1 MATNAEETA
10 VDDSKEV
17 TEDDLR
23 DLKYGSADVETSKEE
38 DETEETNEDTD
49 DSEETGEEAETNSDD
64 QAEET
69 EETDEESDDSVFV
82 KKFPNIKGD
91 SPEEYARNLEAAYE
105 NSTTEFHRLRQ
116 TQVADKDDTTEEETK
131 VDTSDPISLYMKQKM
146 DEEIT
151 NAYGEFS
158 KHYSQV
164 NDQGEYAKFTRT
176 VATLS
181 NTILQSEKR
190 LAPPKELY
198 SKAAVILGWE
208 PEGKVD
214 SKDKLGN
221 ALKDR
226 AAVSKTST
234 AATKKVSKS
243 KVTDAMVAA
252 NRLMYPDKTDAQIR
266 EELEPYVQ

>member
-1 MATNAEETA
+1 MATNADQTV
-10 VDDSKEV
+10 VDDDKEV
-17 TEDDLR
+17 TEEDLR
-23 DLKYGSADVETSKEE
+23 DLKYGDDGVENSNEADETDDTEE
-38 DETEETNEDTD
+38 DSEDTEEAGEDDGQTAD
-49 DSEETGEEAETNSDD
+49 R
-64 QAEET
+64 T
-69 EETDEESDDSVFV
+69 EEEESDETSEFV

-91 SPEEYARNLEAAYE
+91 TPEQYAQNLEVALD
-105 NSTTEFHRLRQ
+105 NSTAEFQRLRKAQ
-116 TQVADKDDTTEEETK
+116 AEPKDDDTEEDTE
-131 VDTSDPISLYMKQKM
+131 VDLSNPISLYMKQKM

-151 NAYGEFS
+151 EAYSTFS

-164 NDQGEYAKFTRT
+164 NDQGEYTKFTRT

-181 NTILQSEKR
+181 QTILQSEKR

-208 PEGKVD
+208 PADKVD
-214 SKDKLGN
+214 SKDRLGN

-226 AAVSKTST
+226 AATNKTSN
-234 AATKKVSKS
+234 AGTKKVSKS

-252 NRLMYPDKTDAQIR
+252 NRLMYPDKSDAQIR